1 MRDPVDVHVYF
12 NFRSP
17 YCYLVSKTLWPIFD
31 DFHTRMVWRPVG
43 GWNLRSSPDRAKK
56 KLPIARQDMARFA
69 RRMGIPVNP
78 PPMETEPTPAGAASL
93 WAESQGKLRQ
103 FIVETMREEW
113 EFGKDISSEDA
124 LARVAGRCGLEAEA
138 VLAAAKN
145 PQYLEQLEINA
156 GLAEGQGVIG
166 VPSFVIGEEIF
177 WGQDRVEFVL
187 EALTELRAR
196 KI

>member
-124 LARVAGRCGLEAEA
+124 LTRVAGRCGLEAEA

-156 GLAEGQGVIG
+156 GLAEDQGVIG